1 MRAGRVFGSVMVAV
15 MVVSSVVVGQATAA
29 PVGTDDTVTVGEA
42 AGALA
47 DVASVTGP
55 SAMTVA
61 SSEGFTAAA
70 AGSVVELPKDPT
82 DGLSLTTA
90 SGASIE
96 IGLPGAA
103 NADDGVRQA
112 SGEVVYAD
120 ALPDVAVAAQA
131 TPDGG
136 MRALVVIAGPQA
148 PTEFRF
154 PMTVPAGASLVA
166 TGDGGAA
173 VIGVDGTPIV
183 QIAPPWAYDANGTG
197 VDTSYRIDGS
207 TLIQKIDHVGSTY
220 PVVADPNL
228 GWFGVC
234 DFWSSSTHEVESWN
248 RSVQA
253 TKGGKFF
260 TLRVV
265 MTCGEAGA
273 GGYGWRHVRN
283 STYGQDHSAELSAA
297 LEKAFGYGINEY
309 NFLDNVSAVIRHGLA
324 TPAAGNQV

>member
-1 MRAGRVFGSVMVAV
+1 MVAV

-29 PVGTDDTVTVGEA
+29 PVGTDDVVTVGEA
-42 AGALA
+42 AAALA

-55 SAMTVA
+55 SAVTVA
-61 SSEGFTAAA
+61 ASEGFTAAV

-96 IGLPGAA
+96 IGLPGAT

-136 MRALVVIAGPQA
+136 MRALVVIDGPQA

-154 PMTVPAGASLVA
+154 PMTVPAGASLVPSP
-166 TGDGGAA
+166 DGGVSVIAA
-173 VIGVDGTPIV
+173 DGAPV
-183 QIAPPWAYDANGTG
+183 AQIMPPWAYDANGTA
-197 VDTSYRIDGS
+197 VPTSYRVEGT
-207 TLIQKIDHVGSTY
+207 TLIQTVSHADAAY

-228 GWFGVC
+228 GNCDWKGCTLYFTTVETRRIADGTIGVTAIAAFCAWKGGPAVAAVCVAFGALIVLGAQNARAQNKC
-234 DFWSSSTHEVESWN
+234 LKLRLHVFPAPLPQPGSY
-248 RSVQA
+248 
-253 TKGGKFF
+253 TKG
-260 TLRVV
+260 
-265 MTCGEAGA
+265 TC
-273 GGYGWRHVRN
+273 
-283 STYGQDHSAELSAA
+283 ST
-297 LEKAFGYGINEY
+297 
-309 NFLDNVSAVIRHGLA
+309 
-324 TPAAGNQV
+324 

>member
-1 MRAGRVFGSVMVAV
+1 MERPSFRSPHHGHTTP
-15 MVVSSVVVGQATAA
+15 TA
-29 PVGTDDTVTVGEA
+29 P
-42 AGALA
+42 
-47 DVASVTGP
+47 
-55 SAMTVA
+55 
-61 SSEGFTAAA
+61 
-70 AGSVVELPKDPT
+70 
-82 DGLSLTTA
+82 
-90 SGASIE
+90 
-96 IGLPGAA
+96 
-103 NADDGVRQA
+103 
-112 SGEVVYAD
+112 
-120 ALPDVAVAAQA
+120 
-131 TPDGG
+131 
-136 MRALVVIAGPQA
+136 
-148 PTEFRF
+148 
-154 PMTVPAGASLVA
+154 
-166 TGDGGAA
+166 
-173 VIGVDGTPIV
+173 
-183 QIAPPWAYDANGTG
+183 G

-309 NFLDNVSAVIRHGLA
+309 SFLDNVSAVIRHGLA
-324 TPAAGNQV
+324 TPAAGNQVKITRRATFFDVNNPRNCRAAVIIV